1 MEQKIS
7 AGVERIWHTAADVAL
22 TTGAAEIGPVHFL
35 YGILNFIERSRA
47 NADELPEQDDAHEWN
62 RVSSVIS
69 EARVD
74 VVKIRHALRIHL
86 LQSGPRKQGLS
97 NNAVRLTRSAD
108 SRGLFE
114 AGEKAAAGGEMTAL
128 HLLAALCRCKD
139 EQILQALGEN
149 RQKILA
155 LLYPAESGGRS
166 ARIVAEPISDASESA
181 GRSAR
186 IVAEPIADASE
197 GTAKLTVLHQCDATM
212 MIKSPETRSD
222 NSQQFMAL
230 CELNWKAGTTGSL
243 DQMFQNLLDGLMKV
257 VRADR
262 GAILVLD
269 RSTGRWMLRTHSGS
283 STPRIS
289 MTSVREAVERKI
301 GFIWKKG
308 VDISMSQVEGSME
321 EGIYVPLLADDEVF
335 GVVCLDSC
343 SPSVRFTSAD
353 LRIVTA
359 LAHQTSL
366 FIAHHEMRKQLTSN
380 MKAMERLLTSFS
392 PRIRTLLVQRVRQ
405 GKLQLGGER
414 AVVTIVFVDIR
425 GFTKLAASM
434 DPEDLAEL
442 LNAYFSALS
451 ECVLRNE
458 GTINDFV
465 GDALVAVFGS
475 PEPDPKH
482 CHNALVTAVEMQAA
496 ASKITS
502 NRIARG
508 QVGCEVGIGVHCGEV
523 LHGFIGSNDCMQYT
537 VVGDIVNFASRY
549 STGAKGG
556 TILVSPE
563 VHAVAWTELTAAK
576 ITIPTKH
583 EGTITAYQIE
593 KLRTS

>member
-7 AGVERIWHTAADVAL
+7 TGVWRIWHTAADVAL
-22 TTGAAEIGPVHFL
+22 ATGAAEIAPIHFL
-35 YGILNFIERSRA
+35 YGILNFTEQS
-47 NADELPEQDDAHEWN
+47 NADELSERNDADELN
-62 RVSSVIS
+62 SVSSVIA

-74 VVKIRHALRIHL
+74 AVKIRDTLRIQL
-86 LQSGPRKQGLS
+86 LRSEPRKQS
-97 NNAVRLTRSAD
+97 PSSSAVRMTRSMG
-108 SRGLFE
+108 SRALFE
-114 AGEKAAAGGEMTAL
+114 AGEKAAEAEITVL
-128 HLLAALCRCKD
+128 HLLVALCRCKD
-139 EQILQALGEN
+139 EHVLQALGED

-155 LLYPAESGGRS
+155 LLHPAESGAGN
-166 ARIVAEPISDASESA
+166 ARTVAQPISD
-181 GRSAR
+181 
-186 IVAEPIADASE
+186 DSE
-197 GTAKLTVLHQCDATM
+197 GGPKLTVLHQCDASL
-212 MIKSPETRSD
+212 MIKSPETPTD
-222 NSQQFMAL
+222 NSQQFIAL

-243 DQMFQNLLDGLMKV
+243 DQMFQNLLDGLMKIV
-257 VRADR
+257 TADR
-262 GAILVLD
+262 GAILLFD

-308 VDISMSQVEGSME
+308 VDISTSQAEGCME

-335 GVVCLDSC
+335 GVVCMDSC

-359 LAHQTSL
+359 LAHQTGL
-366 FIAHHEMRKQLTSN
+366 FIAHQEMRKQLTSN

-392 PRIRTLLVQRVRQ
+392 PRVRTLLVQRVRQ
-405 GKLQLGGER
+405 GKLKLGGER

-425 GFTKLAASM
+425 GFTKLAACM

-442 LNAYFSALS
+442 LNVYFSALS

-482 CHNALVTAVEMQAA
+482 CHHALLTAVEMQAA

-502 NRIARG
+502 DRVARG

-563 VHAVAWTELTAAK
+563 VHAESWTELTAAK

-583 EGTITAYQIE
+583 EGTITAYQID

>member
-1 MEQKIS
+1 
-7 AGVERIWHTAADVAL
+7 
-22 TTGAAEIGPVHFL
+22 
-35 YGILNFIERSRA
+35 
-47 NADELPEQDDAHEWN
+47 
-62 RVSSVIS
+62 
-69 EARVD
+69 
-74 VVKIRHALRIHL
+74 
-86 LQSGPRKQGLS
+86 
-97 NNAVRLTRSAD
+97 
-108 SRGLFE
+108 
-114 AGEKAAAGGEMTAL
+114 
-128 HLLAALCRCKD
+128 
-139 EQILQALGEN
+139 
-149 RQKILA
+149 
-155 LLYPAESGGRS
+155 
-166 ARIVAEPISDASESA
+166 
-181 GRSAR
+181 
-186 IVAEPIADASE
+186 
-197 GTAKLTVLHQCDATM
+197 
-212 MIKSPETRSD
+212 MIKSPETRID
-222 NSQQFMAL
+222 NSQQFIAL
-230 CELNWKAGTTGSL
+230 CELNWKAGTTGSV
-243 DQMFQNLLDGLMKV
+243 DQMFQNLLDGLMKIV
-257 VRADR
+257 TADR

-308 VDISMSQVEGSME
+308 VDISMSQAEGSME

-359 LAHQTSL
+359 LAHQAGL
-366 FIAHHEMRKQLTSN
+366 FIAHREMRKQLTSN

-392 PRIRTLLVQRVRQ
+392 PRVRTLLVQRVRQ
-405 GKLQLGGER
+405 GKLRLGGER
-414 AVVTIVFVDIR
+414 AVVAIVFVDIR

-442 LNAYFSALS
+442 LNVYFSALS

-482 CHNALVTAVEMQAA
+482 CHNAVVTAVEMQAV

-502 NRIARG
+502 DRMARG

-537 VVGDIVNFASRY
+537 VVGDIVNFAARY

-563 VHAVAWTELTAAK
+563 VHAVTWTELTAAK

>member
-1 MEQKIS
+1 VEQKIS
-7 AGVERIWHTAADVAL
+7 AGVWRIWHVAADVAL
-22 TTGAAEIGPVHFL
+22 ATGAAEIGPVHFL
-35 YGILNFIERSRA
+35 YGILNFIEQSRA
-47 NADELPEQDDAHEWN
+47 NADELPEQDDSHERN

-69 EARVD
+69 EAGVD
-74 VVKIRHALRIHL
+74 AVKIRHTLRIHL
-86 LQSGPRKQGLS
+86 LQSEHRKQGLS
-97 NNAVRLTRSAD
+97 NAAVRMTRSAD
-108 SRGLFE
+108 SRVLFE

-139 EQILQALGEN
+139 EQVLQALGED

-155 LLYPAESGGRS
+155 LLYPAESGERS
-166 ARIVAEPISDASESA
+166 ARTVAEPISDASE
-181 GRSAR
+181 GG
-186 IVAEPIADASE
+186 P
-197 GTAKLTVLHQCDATM
+197 KLTVLHQCDASM
-212 MIKSPETRSD
+212 MIKSPETPTD
-222 NSQQFMAL
+222 NSQEFIAL

-243 DQMFQNLLDGLMKV
+243 DQMFQNLLDGLMKIV
-257 VRADR
+257 TADR

-308 VDISMSQVEGSME
+308 VDISMSQAEGCME

-343 SPSVRFTSAD
+343 SSSVRFTSAD

-359 LAHQTSL
+359 LAHQTGL
-366 FIAHHEMRKQLTSN
+366 FIAHQEMRKQLTSN

-392 PRIRTLLVQRVRQ
+392 PRVRTLLVQRVRQ
-405 GKLQLGGER
+405 GKLHLGGER

-482 CHNALVTAVEMQAA
+482 CHNALVTAVEMQTAT
-496 ASKITS
+496 SKITS
-502 NRIARG
+502 DRIARG
-508 QVGCEVGIGVHCGEV
+508 QVGCEIGIGVHFGEV
-523 LHGFIGSNDCMQYT
+523 LHGFIGCNDCMQYT
-537 VVGDIVNFASRY
+537 VVGDIVNLASRY

-563 VHAVAWTELTAAK
+563 VHAVAWAELSAVK